1 MSAAQAIGLIVLLL
15 VLLLGWF
22 GQELAASAGH
32 EHDNRKPHS

>member
-22 GQELAASAGH
+22 GQELAAGAGR
-32 EHDNRKPHS
+32 EHDSGKPHS